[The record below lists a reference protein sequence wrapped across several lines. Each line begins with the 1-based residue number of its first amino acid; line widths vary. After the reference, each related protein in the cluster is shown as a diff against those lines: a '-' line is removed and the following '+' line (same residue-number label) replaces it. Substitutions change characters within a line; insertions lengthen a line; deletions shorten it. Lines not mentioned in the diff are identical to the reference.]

1 MCPSYLVIIRHNPI
15 AAAVLMA
22 ITKKDPFLNDFFFFL
37 NTKSSPFL
45 LKYFQRCD
53 VPPSDVN
60 FELHQ
65 LERLEIYVSRLNADK
80 QTCFIPA
87 IQSRQAAGEGKEKKT
102 MKYVGRLRTRI

>member
-1 MCPSYLVIIRHNPI
+1 MI
-15 AAAVLMA
+15 
-22 ITKKDPFLNDFFFFL
+22 FFFL

-65 LERLEIYVSRLNADK
+65 LERLEICLASQTLNADK